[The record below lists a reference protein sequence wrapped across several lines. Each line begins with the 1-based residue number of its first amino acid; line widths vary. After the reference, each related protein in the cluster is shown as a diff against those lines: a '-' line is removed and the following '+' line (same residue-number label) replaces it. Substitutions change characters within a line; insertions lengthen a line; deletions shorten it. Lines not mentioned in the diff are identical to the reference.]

1 MRAVAMFS
9 ASLLVALVI
18 VPVSFAVTPAPA
30 ARATPPAPSA
40 QPSSVALSA
49 STLNFQA
56 GQSVTLVATTDVD
69 VAPSASI
76 LRITDTTTGT
86 QVASCATGTTCAT
99 SVVFYTGAP
108 HTYRATVNSLTSS
121 PVTLTRAAWTVSL
134 TSDQPSFVVGGTT
147 TFTATTNQSVSAT
160 NGNYRIGIYDV
171 TADSLIGSCL
181 AGAACSVTVP
191 SPTSQGTA
199 HNYIAAVSS
208 ASGSTAYSSITDSQA
223 ASNQVSPVQST
234 WAVTLV
240 TYSAQFAVGQ
250 SVTLTATTNQNVG
263 GTGGLYEIDIYDKT
277 TNARI
282 ASCATGTVCAF
293 TSTALFVSGA
303 PHTFVAAVAAVGN
316 DANFST
322 ASGVQAT
329 SNDVVVDTAAWSVTL
344 TSDVSTFTMNQDVTF
359 TATANQVLVQYGPY
373 EMVLFD
379 QTTGAFAGG
388 CTVAATSCTF
398 HPVLFAV
405 GGPHRFVAQIGNVY
419 NGNPTYG
426 QLTNVQA
433 TSNTVD
439 LTRQAWTL
447 SLTISQPT
455 FANGDWGTVVTAT
468 ANQALGAPYQY
479 LIYIYDVTTGQ
490 LVGYCPNNYSNQCS
504 GGVAFQTGGP
514 HTFRAEVS
522 DRNNTTSSLGTSTN
536 VQAVSNEVTLTRL
549 PWTLSLTESAQIDPY
564 YHLLQT
570 TFTATANQ
578 PVNGAPYQAVIYD
591 FTLGQ
596 AVGYCSWTATT
607 CSFTTYLDPLAPP
620 HSYIGYVAVIS
631 HQTYEVSDIQA
642 ISNGVSPDM
651 GVISA
656 AEMAGGSNGAEKGC
670 QCSHVDPVNSATGEF
685 YLNSTDIG
693 LPGVGPAVS
702 VGRSYSSSNA
712 GVAGVFG
719 YGTSANFDS
728 RLLVTTPG
736 DSVDPL
742 PRAVQIIQENGASVK
757 FLEGADHT
765 YFAPPRTLAS
775 LRWDSTS
782 HTWVFVRHSRETL
795 TFNAGGLLA
804 SLADLDGNTISL
816 TRNGSNQV
824 TAITGSGGRTI
835 TLTWSAGHIT
845 VAADSAGRTVKYG
858 YDTNANLT
866 SVTGVDGKITRLGYD
881 SAHYIASVTKPGGG
895 VTTNTYDSAHRV
907 TSQQDPIG
915 RITTFSYGGTTT
927 TTTTAPDGSQL
938 VETYAGGHLVSQT
951 RASGTSAAETTTYVY
966 DAANNVASVV
976 DPTGAVTSSTYD
988 ALGNEL
994 TRTDPLGRVT
1004 RWTYDQLGDVTSITD
1019 PLGNQSTST
1028 YSTTGDALTSTSP
1041 GNHTQTWTHNTNGTI
1056 ATSLDARGKSTSYT
1070 YDSAGRP
1077 ASRTDPDGRTQSV
1090 AYNAAGIVTTQTDS
1104 AGKITTITSDAAGR
1118 VLTVKDPN
1126 LHTTKYTYDA
1136 DGNVLT
1142 TVDAGAHL
1150 SSQAYNLA
1158 GERTSATD
1166 ANAKVTTYTY
1176 TAAGLPSTVTDP
1188 NGNITT
1194 MAYNAAHRLVS
1205 TTDPDGRVT
1214 TYTNDL
1220 DGRRLTTTRPS
1231 GAVTTTAYDAAGEP
1245 TTLTDANGQV
1255 TAVVYDAD
1263 GRKTKVTD
1271 PLNRSASF
1279 TYTPDSQVA
1288 AVTLPGTQTE
1298 TYSYDAAGNLT
1309 QFTNADGKAATY
1321 IYDPAGLVSSKTEP
1335 GGLTSSYTYDTAG
1348 RVSVTTSPD
1357 LTTATNTYDSAG
1369 QLTTV
1374 HYSATGSTD
1383 IKFTYSTTGQRATMV
1398 DATGTSSYSY
1408 DPVGRLLSE
1417 KNGAATVIGYS
1428 YDPAGRLT
1436 SIAYPG
1442 THTVSYGYDKSGDV
1456 TSVGD
1461 WAAHSTIFTWTAD
1474 RQLATQADPNG
1485 LTQTDTYDPA
1495 GQITAMTTTLAA
1507 TVQAKF
1513 SYGYDAAGQMT
1524 SDTTVDPTTTGSGV
1538 ARVFGYDTNSQIAAV
1553 TTGAVTGTYSATAAG
1568 VLTATPTAALTT
1580 NSAQE
1585 LTASTPATG
1594 PATSFTYNA
1603 NGSRTA
1609 STLAAGGTTPAATTT
1624 YTYSA
1629 TGALASVVLPG
1640 TGGTISYKTN
1650 GDGVRQSRTQGST
1663 TTKLLW
1669 SNNAST
1675 PRLLDDGTYSYIYG
1689 PTGNPIE
1696 RVNDSTQGIQY
1707 LLGDNIGSVRL
1718 ISDPTGTIL
1727 STNRY
1732 DAYGNRTTHTGS
1744 VDSTIGYAGTWT
1756 DPTTGLVYLQA
1767 RDYDPKTAQLTSY
1780 DPAVDRTHQPYA
1792 YVANNP
1798 LRLTDPTG
1806 LDFWNDLG
1814 NNALAFGAG
1823 VLDGATFGLS
1833 SAILGAVVPG
1843 YNCFTQNNGWFA
1855 AGSIVGMVGVG
1866 LAESVLTAGV
1876 GAGVAVAAIAARLA
1890 IKGAVRVG
1898 EAIAERVAARA
1909 VEQAA
1914 VGAGRRAVE
1923 TVAAGADGA
1932 GAKGVT
1938 EAFHYTGVQNVAPI
1952 EAKGLRAGT
1961 YATTQGGLSPLQ
1973 AQLDLALQPN
1983 RGLPGAVFRID
1994 LEGLR
1999 GAGYKIPGVGRVAR
2013 SFNMPGGGLEM
2024 QFPYEIPPEFLAV
2037 VP

>member
-1 MRAVAMFS
+1 VKIVSMRAVAMFS
-9 ASLLVALVI
+9 ASLLVALLI
-18 VPVSFAVTPAPA
+18 VPVSFAVGPAPA
-30 ARATPPAPSA
+30 ARATPPTPSLL
-40 QPSSVALSA
+40 PSSVALSA

-86 QVASCATGTTCAT
+86 RVASCATGTTCTT

-134 TSDQPSFVVGGTT
+134 ASDQPSFVAGGTT

-181 AGAACSVTVP
+181 AGAACSVAVP
-191 SPTSQGTA
+191 SPTSQGAA
-199 HNYIAAVSS
+199 HSYIAAVSS

-223 ASNQVSPVQST
+223 VSNQVSPVQST

-240 TYSAQFAVGQ
+240 TDSTQFAVGQ

-303 PHTFVAAVAAVGN
+303 PHTYVAAVAAVGN

-322 ASGVQAT
+322 AGGVQAT

-344 TSDVSTFTMNQDVTF
+344 TSDVSTFAMNQDVTF
-359 TATANQVLVQYGPY
+359 TATANQALVQYGPY

-398 HPVLFAV
+398 HPVLFAA

-419 NGNPTYG
+419 NGNPTFG

-439 LTRQAWTL
+439 LTRQSWTL

-504 GGVAFQTGGP
+504 GGVGFQTGGP

-578 PVNGAPYQAVIYD
+578 PVNNAPYQAVIYD

-596 AVGYCSWTATT
+596 AVGYCSWTAAT

-642 ISNGVSPDM
+642 MSNGVSPDM

-670 QCSHVDPVNSATGEF
+670 QCSHADPVNSATGEF

-775 LRWDSTS
+775 LRWDSAS

-824 TAITGSGGRTI
+824 TAITGSGARTI

-858 YDTNANLT
+858 YDANSNLT

-881 SAHYIASVTKPGGG
+881 SAHYVTSVTKPGGG
-895 VTTNTYDSAHRV
+895 VTTNTYDSANRV

-915 RITTFSYGGTTT
+915 RITTFSYGATATTT
-927 TTTTAPDGSQL
+927 IAPDGSQS
-938 VETYAGGHLVSQT
+938 VETYSGGRLASQT
-951 RASGTSAAETTTYVY
+951 RASGTSVAETTTFVY
-966 DAANNVASVV
+966 DAANNVASVT

-988 ALGNEL
+988 AAGNEL
-994 TRTDPLGRVT
+994 TRTDPLGHVT
-1004 RWTYDQLGDVTSITD
+1004 TWTYDSHGDVTSITD
-1019 PLGNQSTST
+1019 PLGNQSTAT
-1028 YSTTGDALTSTSP
+1028 YSPTGDALTSTSP
-1041 GNHTQTWTHNTNGTI
+1041 GNHTQTWTHNTNGTV
-1056 ATSLDARGKSTSYT
+1056 ATSVDARGKSTSHS

-1077 ASRTDPDGRTQSV
+1077 AGRTDPDGRTQSI

-1104 AGKITTITSDAAGR
+1104 AGKVITLTSDAAGR

-1158 GERTSATD
+1158 GERTSSTD

-1176 TAAGLPSTVTDP
+1176 TAAGLPATVTDP
-1188 NGNITT
+1188 NGNTTT

-1231 GAVTTTAYDAAGEP
+1231 GAVTTTAYNAAGEP

-1288 AVTLPGTQTE
+1288 AVTFPGTQTE

-1335 GGLTSSYTYDTAG
+1335 GGLTTSYTYDTAG

-1374 HYSATGSTD
+1374 HYSTTGSTD
-1383 IKFTYSTTGQRATMV
+1383 IKFTYTTTGQRATMV

-1417 KNGAATVIGYS
+1417 KNGAATAIGYS

-1456 TSVGD
+1456 TGVGD
-1461 WAAHSTIFTWTAD
+1461 WAAHSTTFTWTAD
-1474 RQLATQADPNG
+1474 RQLATQVDPNG

-1495 GQITAMTTTLAA
+1495 GQITAMSTTLAA
-1507 TVQAKF
+1507 TVKAKF
-1513 SYGYDAAGQMT
+1513 SYGYDTAGQMT
-1524 SDTTVDPTTTGSGV
+1524 SDTTIDPTTTGSGV

-1553 TTGAVTGTYSATAAG
+1553 TTGGVTGTYSATAAG

-1580 NSAQE
+1580 NSAQQ

-1594 PATSFTYNA
+1594 PATSFTYSA
-1603 NGSRTA
+1603 NGSRTS
-1609 STLAAGGTTPAATTT
+1609 STLAAAGTTPAATTT

-1650 GDGVRQSRTQGST
+1650 GDGVRQSRTQGTT

-1696 RVNDSTQGIQY
+1696 RVNDSTQAIQY

-1718 ISDPTGTIL
+1718 ITDPTGAIL

-1732 DAYGNRTTHTGS
+1732 DAYGNRTTHTGT
-1744 VDSTIGYAGTWT
+1744 VDSTIGFAGTWT
-1756 DPTTGLVYLQA
+1756 DLTTGLVYLQA
-1767 RDYDPKTAQLTSY
+1767 RDYDPKTAQFTSY
-1780 DPAVDRTHQPYA
+1780 DPAVERTHQPYA
-1792 YVANNP
+1792 YVANSP
-1798 LRLTDPTG
+1798 LLRTDPTG
-1806 LDFWNDLG
+1806 LWFNFGSNPMGPAQGGLLLGELG
-1814 NNALAFGAG
+1814 NILVGLG
-1823 VLDGATFGLS
+1823 DGGTLGATQWARDAFLPGTTCLIAKDGFYYGGVVAGL
-1833 SAILGAVVPG
+1833 AIITFLTSGGAEL
-1843 YNCFTQNNGWFA
+1843 A
-1855 AGSIVGMVGVG
+1855 AGGV
-1866 LAESVLTAGV
+1866 EVE
-1876 GAGVAVAAIAARLA
+1876 AIAANT
-1890 IKGAVRVG
+1890 
-1898 EAIAERVAARA
+1898 AAKLPEGYSSFSAAKRA
-1909 VEQAA
+1909 MGSPGDGNVFDHVVEQSQI
-1914 VGAGRRAVE
+1914 GRSEFTAE
-1923 TVAAGADGA
+1923 
-1932 GAKGVT
+1932 
-1938 EAFHYTGVQNVAPI
+1938 EIHNP
-1952 EAKGLRAGT
+1952 
-1961 YATTQGGLSPLQ
+1961 
-1973 AQLDLALQPN
+1973 
-1983 RGLPGAVFRID
+1983 
-1994 LEGLR
+1994 
-1999 GAGYKIPGVGRVAR
+1999 
-2013 SFNMPGGGLEM
+2013 FNMNPVSARTNQLKANYYSSKQPFTDGGTVRDWLTGQSFQEQYEFGMDILVKIASGL
-2024 QFPYEIPPEFLAV
+2024 LR
-2037 VP
+2037 